1 MLMEVPWKFSVFS
14 ALTGPMERIMV
25 DGGRFYG
32 VAGC

>member
-14 ALTGPMERIMV
+14 ALTGAMERITV
-25 DGGRFYG
+25 DGGRFCG